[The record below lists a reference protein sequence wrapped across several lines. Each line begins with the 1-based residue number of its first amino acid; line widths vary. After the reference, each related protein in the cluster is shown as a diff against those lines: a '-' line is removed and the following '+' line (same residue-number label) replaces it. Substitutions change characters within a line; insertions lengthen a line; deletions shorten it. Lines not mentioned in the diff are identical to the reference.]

1 MPNFA
6 WWTLPVIAEGAII
19 FAAVIGSSLDRAH
32 PSLGALV
39 FSVGGTLVCS
49 FFALGCYVFAG

>member
-1 MPNFA
+1 MHPFA
-6 WWTLPVIAEGAII
+6 WWTLPVIAEGAVI
-19 FAAVIGSSLDRAH
+19 FATIISSSLDRAH

-39 FSVGGTLVCS
+39 FGVGGTLVCA